1 MAIIK
6 SGETPFQ
13 AYARLISVLGD
24 QLISDKWV
32 GVIEL
37 VKNSYDADAEK
48 VIVRFLNFD
57 NPSASAKPTIE
68 IEDDGH
74 GMNID
79 TILDVWM
86 KPATPNK
93 LNKKKAGDKRFTE
106 KGRVMQGD
114 KGVGRFAVYKLGD
127 VVEVYSKTKSTDE
140 VKLSLNFHEY
150 ADDEFRESDHKDRF
164 LHEILN
170 KWEVNDSP
178 QIIKNNK
185 DQGTIIRIS
194 DVRNDW
200 KYDDL
205 DKLAKAFFRMMPPT
219 LPGVQISRDF
229 SVDLFWELRK
239 YQGDFLTFEKMSE
252 LAPFY
257 FEGTIDADY
266 NLEANYKHN
275 KSEISISFNLLD
287 DEESALEYDIRK
299 LKLFKE
305 RFLQFD
311 NETKQLVDIRKP
323 ETGGF
328 MFFFYGFD
336 LKNPA
341 EGLKKVERDFL
352 KETSVY
358 LYRDNVR
365 VYPYGEIGDDWLM
378 LSKYRAEDKAGS
390 YFSYNDLIGFV
401 FITQEENPKLRDA
414 ADREGLM
421 NINGAKDDFVALI
434 QAVLKVM
441 KDRVDID
448 KKKEEL
454 KKQKAIKSLSNS
466 YEESYETLQKKILE
480 YDDAEL
486 INRSKKFFNATNNL
500 IQKVREDLKI
510 TQELAGTGMAVE
522 KATHDTMSLLKRLK
536 VNTEDFVDRFDKGK
550 IQSKELRDFLVE
562 LQENLEF
569 LYQELQVLQPLF
581 RVARK
586 VTKDVSV
593 RNVSERVIKYFRKEL
608 EGKIKVNIDSNEDII
623 VKTNT
628 GLILQVVLNLMDNSI
643 YWLEQLSDKDKQIT
657 IQFDRNDNSVI
668 FADSGPGI
676 PEDIE
681 DLIFTE
687 FYTKKSEGRGL
698 GLYIVK
704 ELLDRIDAEIS
715 LITNPQLKIL
725 KGANFIIKFKKEE
738 K

>member
-114 KGVGRFAVYKLGD
+114 KGVGRFAIYKLGD
-127 VVEVYSKTKSTDE
+127 YVEVYSKTKSTGE
-140 VKLSLNFHEY
+140 VKLTLDFHDY
-150 ADDEFRESDHKDRF
+150 ADDEFKESEHQDKY

-170 KWEVNDSP
+170 KWEVNDKP
-178 QIIKNNK
+178 EKIINAKE
-185 DQGTIIRIS
+185 QGTLIRIS
-194 DVRNDW
+194 DIRSDW
-200 KYDDL
+200 KFEDL
-205 DKLAKAFFRMMPPT
+205 IKLDKAFFRMKPPK
-219 LPGVQISRDF
+219 LPGLSIPEDFQYEVIWDHRKPPKTYKRFDEISD
-229 SVDLFWELRK
+229 
-239 YQGDFLTFEKMSE
+239 
-252 LAPFY
+252 LAPYY
-257 FEGTIDADY
+257 FEGMLDSHGNLDAIY
-266 NLEANYKHN
+266 THN
-275 KSEISISFNLLD
+275 KSTVNIQFNLFEDELD
-287 DEESALEYDIRK
+287 IISSGIRSLKAYRDQFLKYDK
-299 LKLFKE
+299 KE
-305 RFLQFD
+305 IV
-311 NETKQLVDIRKP
+311 EIRKP
-323 ETGGF
+323 EIGGF
-328 MFFFYGFD
+328 MFFFYAYD
-336 LKNPA
+336 LRDPA
-341 EGLKKVERDFL
+341 LTKDEIEFL

-358 LYRDNVR
+358 LYRDNIR
-365 VYPYGEIGDDWLM
+365 VYPYGEIGDDWLK
-378 LSKYRAEDKAGS
+378 LSKSRGELKAGD
-390 YFSYNDLIGFV
+390 YFTYNDLLGFV
-401 FITQEENPKLRDA
+401 FITQDENPKLRDA

-421 NINGAKDDFVALI
+421 NINGAKDDFIALV
-434 QAVLKVM
+434 QTVLKVM
-441 KDRVDID
+441 KTKVDID
-448 KKKEEL
+448 RKKEEL
-454 KKQKAIKSLSNS
+454 KNQKAIKSLSKS
-466 YEESYETLQKKILE
+466 YEESYNTLQKKLLE

-486 INRSKKFFNATNNL
+486 IDRSKKFFNATNNL

-536 VNTEDFVDRFDKGK
+536 VNTEDFVNRFDKGK

-593 RNVSERVIKYFRKEL
+593 RNVTERVIKYFRKEL
-608 EGKIKVNIDSNEDII
+608 EGKIKVNLDSNKDIV

-628 GLILQVVLNLMDNSI
+628 GLILQVILNLMDNSI
-643 YWLEQLSDKDKQIT
+643 YWLEQLSDKDKQIS
-657 IQFDRNDNSVI
+657 IVFNEDDNTVI
-668 FADSGPGI
+668 FADTGPGI

-715 LITNPQLKIL
+715 LITNPNLRIL

>member
-13 AYARLISVLGD
+13 AYARLISILGD

-48 VIVRFLNFD
+48 VSVRFLNFD
-57 NPSASAKPTIE
+57 NSSPSAKPIIE

-74 GMNID
+74 GMTID

-86 KPATPNK
+86 KPATPHK
-93 LNKKKAGDKRFTE
+93 LNKKKAADKRLTE

-127 VVEVYSKTKSTDE
+127 MVEVYSKTKTTEE
-140 VKLSLNFHEY
+140 VKLCLNFHDY
-150 ADDEFRESDHKDRF
+150 ADDEFDESEHQDKF

-170 KWEVNDSP
+170 KWEVNDTP
-178 QIIKNNK
+178 QRITSEIG
-185 DQGTIIRIS
+185 QGTIIRIS

-200 KYDDL
+200 KFKDL

-229 SVDLFWELRK
+229 SVDLFWKLRK

-257 FEGTIDADY
+257 FEGTIDSEY
-266 NLEANYKHN
+266 NLEATYKHN
-275 KSEISISFNLLD
+275 KNEVAINFNLLE

-299 LKLFKE
+299 LKLFRE
-305 RFLQFD
+305 RFLHFD
-311 NETKQLVDIRKP
+311 VNRQIRKP

-378 LSKYRAEDKAGS
+378 LSKYRAEDRAGS

-401 FITQEENPKLRDA
+401 FITQAENPKLRDA

-421 NINGAKDDFVALI
+421 NIRGAKDDFVALI

-448 KKKEEL
+448 KKRAEL
-454 KKQKAIKSLSNS
+454 KKEKAIKSLTKS
-466 YEESYETLQKKILE
+466 YEKSYETLQKKLLE
-480 YDDAEL
+480 YDDKKL
-486 INRSKKFFNATNNL
+486 IDHSKNFFNATNNL
-500 IQKVREDLKI
+500 IQKVRDDLKI
-510 TQELAGTGMAVE
+510 TQELAGTGMAIE

-536 VNTEDFVDRFDKGK
+536 VNTEDFVNRYDKGQ

-562 LQENLEF
+562 LQENLDF
-569 LYQELQVLQPLF
+569 LNQELQVLQPLF

-586 VTKDVSV
+586 VTKNVSI
-593 RNVSERVIKYFRKEL
+593 RNVTERVIKYFRKEL
-608 EGKIKVNIDSNEDII
+608 QGKINVNLESNKDIVI
-623 VKTNT
+623 KTNT
-628 GLILQVVLNLMDNSI
+628 GLILQVILNLMDNSI
-643 YWLEQLSDKDKQIT
+643 YWLEQISDKDKQIS
-657 IQFDRNDNSVI
+657 IVFDEDDNTVI
-668 FADSGPGI
+668 FADSGPGVS
-676 PEDIE
+676 EDIE

-704 ELLDRIDAEIS
+704 ELLDRIDAEIT
-715 LITNPQLKIL
+715 LITNPDLKIL

>member
-93 LNKKKAGDKRFTE
+93 LNKKKVGDKRFTE

-178 QIIKNNK
+178 QRIKNNK
-185 DQGTIIRIS
+185 DKGTIIRIS

-229 SVDLFWELRK
+229 SVDLFWESK
-239 YQGDFLTFEKMSE
+239 QYHGNFLTFEKMSE

-257 FEGTIDADY
+257 FEGTIDSNY
-266 NLEANYKHN
+266 NLEATYKHN
-275 KSEISISFNLLD
+275 KTEVPVSFNLIE
-287 DEESALEYDIRK
+287 DEESALEFDIRK

-311 NETKQLVDIRKP
+311 ESGKELIGVRQP

-336 LKNPA
+336 LKDPA
-341 EGLKKVERDFL
+341 EGLKKVEKDFL

-401 FITQEENPKLRDA
+401 FITQGENPKLRDA

-434 QAVLKVM
+434 QAALKVM

-454 KKQKAIKSLSNS
+454 KKQKAIKSLSKS
-466 YEESYETLQKKILE
+466 YEETYDTLQKKLLE
-480 YDDAEL
+480 YDDADL
-486 INRSKKFFNATNNL
+486 IDRSKKFFSATNNL

-668 FADSGPGI
+668 FADSGSGI

>member
-1 MAIIK
+1 MAIVK
-6 SGETPFQ
+6 SGEAPFQ

-48 VIVRFLNFD
+48 VTVKFLNFD
-57 NPSASAKPTIE
+57 NPTNSAKPTIE

-74 GMNID
+74 GMDVD
-79 TILDVWM
+79 TILNVWM

-93 LNKKKAGDKRFTE
+93 LNRKKAGDKRFTE

-127 VVEVYSKTKSTDE
+127 LVEVYSKTKSTNE

-150 ADDEFRESDHKDRF
+150 ADDEFKESDHQDKF

-170 KWEVNDSP
+170 KWEVHDIP
-178 QIIKNNK
+178 QRITNEKS
-185 DQGTIIRIS
+185 QGTIIRIS

-200 KYDDL
+200 KFDDL

-239 YQGDFLTFEKMSE
+239 YQGDFLTFETMSE

-257 FEGTIDADY
+257 FEGTIDSGY
-266 NLEANYKHN
+266 NLEAIYKHN
-275 KSEISISFNLLD
+275 KNEVPIKFNILD
-287 DEESALEYDIRK
+287 DEASAVEYDIRK

-305 RFLQFD
+305 RFLHFD
-311 NETKQLVDIRKP
+311 ENKQLIDIRRP

-341 EGLKKVERDFL
+341 QGLKKVERDFL

-390 YFSYNDLIGFV
+390 YFSYNDLIGFI
-401 FITQEENPKLRDA
+401 FITQAENPKLRDA

-434 QAVLKVM
+434 QAILKVM
-441 KDRVDID
+441 KDRVDIN

-454 KKQKAIKSLSNS
+454 KKQKALKSLSKS
-466 YEESYETLQKKILE
+466 YEESYDTLQKKILE
-480 YDDAEL
+480 YDDADL
-486 INRSKKFFNATNNL
+486 IDQSKKFFNATNNL

-536 VNTEDFVDRFDKGK
+536 VNTEDFVNRFDKGK

-562 LQENLEF
+562 LRESLEF

-593 RNVSERVIKYFRKEL
+593 RNVTERVIKYFRKEL
-608 EGKIKVNIDSNEDII
+608 EGKIKVNIDSHHDIV

-643 YWLEQLSDKDKQIT
+643 YWLEQLSDKDKQIS
-657 IQFDRNDNSVI
+657 IVFDEDENAFI

-676 PEDIE
+676 SEDIE

-698 GLYIVK
+698 GLYIAK
-704 ELLDRIDAEIS
+704 ELLDRIDAEMS
-715 LITNPQLKIL
+715 LITDPALQIL